1 MVRTSDISALPDFE
15 VEHLREDLRDRR
27 SARYRRNIQAIAIAV
42 AQVVGALTS
51 AAALIFLLSSI

>member
-15 VEHLREDLRDRR
+15 VEQLREDLRDRR
-27 SARYRRNIQAIAIAV
+27 SARYRRNIQAIAIAL

-51 AAALIFLLSSI
+51 AAALIFLVNSF